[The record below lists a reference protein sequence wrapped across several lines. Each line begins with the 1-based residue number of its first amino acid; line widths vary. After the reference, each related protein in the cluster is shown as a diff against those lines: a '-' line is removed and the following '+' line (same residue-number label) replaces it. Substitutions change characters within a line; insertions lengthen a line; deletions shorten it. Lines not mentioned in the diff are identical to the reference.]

1 MSDEQAIANCIYA
14 YAAGMDLGDF
24 DGVGELLGHC
34 DVTFAGSEGV
44 HRGAS
49 ALSALYGATT
59 RRYDD
64 GTPKTKHVTTNV
76 AITVD
81 GNYGNAASYFTVFQ
95 AVPGMLAL
103 QPIIAGRYDD
113 TFVCHEGTWRFATRH
128 VTVDLVGDLSAHLT
142 FDLKQ

>member
-24 DGVGELLGHC
+24 DGVGELLSHC
-34 DVTFAGSEGV
+34 DVTFAGSDGV
-44 HRGAS
+44 RRGAS
-49 ALSALYGATT
+49 ALSGLYASTT

-64 GTPKTKHVTTNV
+64 GTPKTKHVTTNT

-81 GNYGNAASYFTVFQ
+81 GDHGKASSYFTVFQ

-113 TFVCHEGTWRFATRH
+113 TFLRHEGAWRFATRH

-142 FDLKQ
+142 FELK